1 MRDLLWSNLEAG
13 HLINLVTTAG
23 VTCTRLR
30 ARETEN
36 GELGLSAGSTELG
49 IYFVWLH
56 ETA

>member
-1 MRDLLWSNLEAG
+1 MCDLVWSNLEDR

-30 ARETEN
+30 AREREN
-36 GELGLSAGSTELG
+36 GELGLSAGSTEMG